1 MVKDSDPT
9 IKAAL
14 LERVLEYLLK
24 NGISNFSLRPLADA
38 TGTNARM
45 LIYHFGSKEQLI
57 VGALTLAQTK
67 QIAILSSSPEP
78 EANTQAELMS
88 LWGWFTSESFVPFV
102 KLLFEVEVQAMNGNA
117 LYTEFAHQ
125 TLNGWVGF
133 TQGRLPNC
141 DATTANLIVNAFSGL
156 LLDRLVTN
164 DFRRTDAS
172 FEAFASL
179 IGKEELQHVNP

>member
-1 MVKDSDPT
+1 MVKDSDPN

-14 LERVLEYLLK
+14 LEKILDYLLE
-24 NGISNFSLRPLADA
+24 NGIGSFSLRPLAEA

-57 VGALTLAQTK
+57 VEALRLAQAK
-67 QIAILSSSPEP
+67 QIAVLSSSPEP
-78 EANTQAELMS
+78 EASTKAELMS

-102 KLLFEVEVQAMNGNA
+102 KLLFEVEMQAMNGNA
-117 LYTEFAHQ
+117 LYTEFANQ

-133 TQGRLPNC
+133 VQSRLPKC
-141 DATTANLIVNAFSGL
+141 DKATANLIVNAFSGL

-164 DFRRTDAS
+164 DAERTDAS
-172 FEAFASL
+172 FEAFTSL
-179 IGKEELQHVNP
+179 IREEG

>member
-24 NGISNFSLRPLADA
+24 NGVGTFSLRPLAEA

-57 VGALTLAQTK
+57 VEALTLAQTK
-67 QIAILSSSPEP
+67 QIAVLSNSPEP
-78 EANTQAELMS
+78 EKNTKAELMS
-88 LWGWFTSESFVPFV
+88 LWEWFTSESFMPFV

-117 LYTEFAHQ
+117 LYTEFANQ

-133 TQGRLPNC
+133 VQSRLPEY
-141 DATTANLIVNAFSGL
+141 DVTTATLIVNAFSGL
-156 LLDRLVTN
+156 LLDRLVTH
-164 DFRRTDAS
+164 DLERTDTS

-179 IGKEELQHVNP
+179 IGTEAS